1 VPRRI
6 ESFFIAGPS
15 GRLEAIL
22 EEPEGGA
29 PREAALVCHP
39 HPLHGGTLHNKV
51 VYRLARGLRRSG
63 CAVLRFNFRGVNLSA
78 GRHDDGRGEVE
89 DARAC
94 ALELRRCYPALPWT
108 LAGFSFGSR
117 VAAELAAG
125 HGEDGPGRLILAGFP
140 TVYREFQT
148 VEQSRRLRIFIHST
162 HDEFG
167 PRGELQA
174 LYDRLWEP
182 KKLLWIEARDHFF
195 AGALEEFER
204 AVTGLG
210 LLAGGPWTDSG
221 SDRMTPQAA
230 RHQTGS
236 AAADEGGDVAK

>member
-6 ESFFIAGPS
+6 ESFFVAGPA

-22 EEPEGGA
+22 EEPEGRA

-39 HPLHGGTLHNKV
+39 HPVHGGTLHNKV

-78 GRHDDGRGEVE
+78 GSYDEGRGEVE

-94 ALELRRCYPALPWT
+94 LLELRRRYPGLPWT

-117 VAAELAAG
+117 VAAELAASL
-125 HGEDGPGRLILAGFP
+125 GEDGPGRLILAGFP
-140 TVYREFQT
+140 TVYRQFQA
-148 VEQSRRLRIFIHST
+148 VEQSRRPRVFIHST
-162 HDEFG
+162 NDEFG
-167 PRGELQA
+167 PRNEMQA

-182 KKLLWIEARDHFF
+182 KKLIWIEARDHFF
-195 AGALEEFER
+195 AGALDELER
-204 AVTGLG
+204 SVTGLG
-210 LLAGGPWTDSG
+210 SLAGGASG
-221 SDRMTPQAA
+221 PIQEAS
-230 RHQTGS
+230 
-236 AAADEGGDVAK
+236 

>member
-6 ESFFIAGPS
+6 ESFFVDGPA

-22 EEPEGGA
+22 EEPEGPGGNEGEG

-51 VYRLARGLRRSG
+51 VHRLARGLRRSG

-78 GRHDDGRGEVE
+78 GSHDDGRGEVE

-94 ALELRRCYPALPWT
+94 MLELRRRYPALPWT

-117 VAAELAAG
+117 VAAALAARLG
-125 HGEDGPGRLILAGFP
+125 DEGPRRLVVAGFP
-140 TVYREFQT
+140 TVFKQFQALQEYR
-148 VEQSRRLRIFIHST
+148 RPRIFLHST

-167 PRGELQA
+167 PREEFQA
-174 LYDRLWEP
+174 VYDRLWEP
-182 KKLLWIEARDHFF
+182 KKLIWIEARDHFF
-195 AGALEEFER
+195 AGALDEFEG
-204 AVTGLG
+204 AVIALG
-210 LLAGGPWTDSG
+210 TL
-221 SDRMTPQAA
+221 
-230 RHQTGS
+230 
-236 AAADEGGDVAK
+236 